1 MTLDQRI
8 LDLTKKY
15 MKKLAHKKV
24 LTTMEEVEA
33 STNETNLV
41 AAPVVAELNNKLGEQ
56 PQWIT
61 DDATGKITGYK
72 TAWGADTVFPFNDQ
86 HFMPEGQ
93 SLLIPK
99 TSTLN
104 DQCRFC
110 VLTFGKKIRL
120 LYNGKPSNNVY
131 FSVQGISFISNSSPY
146 ISSVIN
152 TDLIADNGAVFVCNY
167 GTDPTVMYNK
177 TTGIVEHSD
186 ECDVVCFAILT
197 TGYALENFTI
207 EWLDE

>member
-15 MKKLAHKKV
+15 MGKLAHKKV

-41 AAPVVAELNNKLGEQ
+41 AAPVVAELKAKLVGFE
-56 PQWIT
+56 PIC
-61 DDATGKITGYK
+61 DATGKITGYK
-72 TAWGADTVFPFNDQ
+72 TDIGGADTVFPFNDK
-86 HFMPEGQ
+86 HFMPKGQ

-104 DQCRFC
+104 DNCRFC

-120 LYNGKPSNNVY
+120 LYNGNPRTDVY
-131 FSVQGISFISNSSPY
+131 FSVQGINFISNSSPY

-167 GTDPTVMYNK
+167 GTDPTVMYDK

-186 ECDVVCFAILT
+186 ECDVICFASLT